1 MKLRIAPSPTG
12 QLHIGNARTALFN
25 WLYAKANNG
34 TFLVRIDDTDTERST
49 KEFQKDITENLKW
62 LGLHWDEGIEVGGSH
77 DSYKQSSRFDRYQE
91 VAENLLSR
99 NLAYEDDGAIRFK
112 VPNDGSIEFKDYIRG
127 DMLFNLSDVEDFVIL
142 RSDKSPTYHLASTV
156 DDIDYGITII
166 ARGEDILS
174 STPKHIM
181 LMKAMDAS
189 LPDFCH
195 LPLLFGPD
203 GKKLSK
209 RHGDT
214 SVEVFKNKGILSEAM
229 FNYLCL
235 LGWSPGNDLEQ
246 FDINTAISK
255 FDLKNVL
262 PNSAIF
268 DEKKL
273 LWLNGLYIR
282 STDIEDFQSTA
293 LSQIENDIQ
302 RSLFDEEKSRL
313 LKIFPS
319 VQERIETLAD
329 LTQQVMFLIDE
340 PFVVDELDWQDVNN
354 EEAQKYLFLLREE
367 FINLDNFS
375 LDSIEI
381 VMRKTLEEINVKT
394 KIGFQAAR
402 VSITGTKISPPLFE
416 SVFALGREAVICLLY
431 TSPSPRD
438 RTRSRMPSSA

>member
-214 SVEVFKNKGILSEAM
+214 SVEAFKNKGILSEAM

-354 EEAQKYLFLLREE
+354 EEAQKYLFFLREE

-416 SVFALGREAVICLLY
+416 SIFALGREAVIARLAESIEKL
-431 TSPSPRD
+431 
-438 RTRSRMPSSA
+438 

>member
-34 TFLVRIDDTDTERST
+34 SFLVRIDDTDTERST
-49 KEFQKDITENLKW
+49 KEFQKDIIENLKW

-77 DSYKQSSRFDRYQE
+77 DSYKQSSRLDRYQE
-91 VAENLLSR
+91 VAEDLLSR

-181 LMKAMDAS
+181 LMKAMDTS

-214 SVEVFKNKGILSEAM
+214 SVEAFKNKGILSEAM

-302 RSLFDEEKSRL
+302 RTLFDEEKSRL

-394 KIGFQAAR
+394 KVGFQAAR

-416 SVFALGREAVICLLY
+416 SIFALGREAVIARLAESIEKL
-431 TSPSPRD
+431 
-438 RTRSRMPSSA
+438 

>member
-49 KEFQKDITENLKW
+49 SEYQKDITDNLKW
-62 LGLHWDEGIEVGGSH
+62 LGLHWDEGIEVG
-77 DSYKQSSRFDRYQE
+77 DSNDTYKQSSRFDRYRE
-91 VAENLLSR
+91 VAENLLSK

-112 VPNDGSIEFKDYIRG
+112 VPNDGSIEFNDYIRG
-127 DMLFNLSDVEDFVIL
+127 EMSFNLSDVEDFVIL

-156 DDIDYGITII
+156 DDVDYGITII

-181 LMKAMDAS
+181 LMKSMNAA

-214 SVEVFKNKGILSEAM
+214 SVEAFRNKGILSDAM

-235 LGWSPGNDLEQ
+235 LGWSPGNDVEQ

-282 STDIEDFQSTA
+282 STNIEDFQVTA
-293 LSQIENDIQ
+293 LSQIEKDIQ
-302 RSLFDEEKSRL
+302 RELFDEEKSRL
-313 LKIFPS
+313 SKIFPS

-329 LTQQVMFLIDE
+329 LTEQVMFLIDE
-340 PFVVDELDWQDVNN
+340 PFIIDELDWQDVNN
-354 EEAQKYLFLLREE
+354 EEAQNYLFLLREE
-367 FINLDNFS
+367 FIKLDDFS
-375 LDSIEI
+375 LEIIEMT
-381 VMRKTLEEINVKT
+381 MRKLLEEINVKT
-394 KIGFQAAR
+394 KVGFQATR

-416 SVFALGREAVICLLY
+416 SIFALGRDTVIARLAESIEKL
-431 TSPSPRD
+431 
-438 RTRSRMPSSA
+438 

>member
-214 SVEVFKNKGILSEAM
+214 SVEAFKNKGILSEAM

-394 KIGFQAAR
+394 KIGFQAVR

-416 SVFALGREAVICLLY
+416 SIFALGREAVIARLAESIEKL
-431 TSPSPRD
+431 
-438 RTRSRMPSSA
+438 

>member
-112 VPNDGSIEFKDYIRG
+112 VPNDGSIEFKDYVRG
-127 DMLFNLSDVEDFVIL
+127 EMSFNLSDVEDFVIL

-156 DDIDYGITII
+156 DDIDYEITII

-214 SVEVFKNKGILSEAM
+214 SVETFKNKGILSDAM

-282 STDIEDFQSTA
+282 STDIEDFHATA
-293 LSQIENDIQ
+293 LLQIENDIQ
-302 RSLFDEEKSRL
+302 RDLFDEEKSRL
-313 LKIFPS
+313 SIIFPS

-354 EEAQKYLFLLREE
+354 DEAQKYLFSLREE
-367 FINLDNFS
+367 FMNLDKFS
-375 LDSIEI
+375 LESIETI
-381 VMRKTLEEINVKT
+381 MRKILEEINVKT
-394 KIGFQAAR
+394 KVGFQAAR

-416 SVFALGREAVICLLY
+416 SIFALGKEAVIARLAESIEKL
-431 TSPSPRD
+431 
-438 RTRSRMPSSA
+438 

>member
-49 KEFQKDITENLKW
+49 KEFQKDIIENLKW

-77 DSYKQSSRFDRYQE
+77 ESYKQSSRFDRYQE
-91 VAENLLSR
+91 VAEDLLSR

-127 DMLFNLSDVEDFVIL
+127 EMLFNLSDVEDFVIL

-214 SVEVFKNKGILSEAM
+214 SVEAFKNKGILSEAM

-302 RSLFDEEKSRL
+302 RDLFDEEKSRL
-313 LKIFPS
+313 SKIFPS

-329 LTQQVMFLIDE
+329 LTQQIMFLIDE
-340 PFVVDELDWQDVNN
+340 PFIVDELDWQDVNN

-381 VMRKTLEEINVKT
+381 IMRKKLEEINVKT
-394 KIGFQAAR
+394 KVGFQAAR

-416 SVFALGREAVICLLY
+416 SIFALGRETAIARLAESIEKL
-431 TSPSPRD
+431 
-438 RTRSRMPSSA
+438 

>member
-49 KEFQKDITENLKW
+49 EEFQKDITENLKW

-214 SVEVFKNKGILSEAM
+214 SVEAFKNKGILSEAM

-313 LKIFPS
+313 VKIFPS

-329 LTQQVMFLIDE
+329 LTQQVLFLIDE

-416 SVFALGREAVICLLY
+416 SVFALGREAVIARLAESIEKL
-431 TSPSPRD
+431 
-438 RTRSRMPSSA
+438 

>member
-214 SVEVFKNKGILSEAM
+214 SVEAFKNKGILSEAM

-282 STDIEDFQSTA
+282 STDIENFQSTA

-313 LKIFPS
+313 LNIFPS

-416 SVFALGREAVICLLY
+416 SIFALGREAVIARLAESIEKL
-431 TSPSPRD
+431 
-438 RTRSRMPSSA
+438 

>member
-112 VPNDGSIEFKDYIRG
+112 VPDDGSIEFKDYIRG

-214 SVEVFKNKGILSEAM
+214 SVEAFKNKGILSEAM

-302 RSLFDEEKSRL
+302 RSLFDDEKSRL

-367 FINLDNFS
+367 FINLDNLS

-416 SVFALGREAVICLLY
+416 SIFALGKEAVIARLAESIEKL
-431 TSPSPRD
+431 
-438 RTRSRMPSSA
+438 

>member
-112 VPNDGSIEFKDYIRG
+112 VPNDGSIEFKDYVRG
-127 DMLFNLSDVEDFVIL
+127 EMSFNLSDVEDFVIL

-156 DDIDYGITII
+156 DDIDYEITII

-214 SVEVFKNKGILSEAM
+214 SVETFKNKGILSDAM

-282 STDIEDFQSTA
+282 STDIEDFHATA
-293 LSQIENDIQ
+293 LLQIENDIQ
-302 RSLFDEEKSRL
+302 RDLFDEEKSRL
-313 LKIFPS
+313 SIIFPS

-340 PFVVDELDWQDVNN
+340 PFVVDKLDWQDVNN
-354 EEAQKYLFLLREE
+354 EEAQKYLFSLREE

-375 LDSIEI
+375 LESIEMI
-381 VMRKTLEEINVKT
+381 MRKTLEEINVKT
-394 KIGFQAAR
+394 KVGFQAAR

-416 SVFALGREAVICLLY
+416 SIFALGKEAVIARLAESIEKL
-431 TSPSPRD
+431 
-438 RTRSRMPSSA
+438 

>member
-77 DSYKQSSRFDRYQE
+77 DTYKQSSRFDRYQE

-112 VPNDGSIEFKDYIRG
+112 VPDDGSIEFKDYIRG

-214 SVEVFKNKGILSEAM
+214 SVEAFKNKGILSEAM

-416 SVFALGREAVICLLY
+416 SIFALGREAVIARLAESIEKL
-431 TSPSPRD
+431 
-438 RTRSRMPSSA
+438 

>member
-34 TFLVRIDDTDTERST
+34 TFLVRIDDTDIERST
-49 KEFQKDITENLKW
+49 NEFQKDIIENLKW
-62 LGLHWDEGIEVGGSH
+62 LGLYWDEGIEVGGSQ

-91 VAENLLSR
+91 VAEDLLSR

-112 VPNDGSIEFKDYIRG
+112 VPNDGSIEFKDYVRG
-127 DMLFNLSDVEDFVIL
+127 EMSFNLSDVEDFVIL

-156 DDIDYGITII
+156 DDIDYEITII

-214 SVEVFKNKGILSEAM
+214 SVEAFKNKGILSEAM

-282 STDIEDFQSTA
+282 SSNIEDFQATA
-293 LSQIENDIQ
+293 LLQIENDIQ
-302 RSLFDEEKSRL
+302 RDLFDEEKSRL
-313 LKIFPS
+313 SIIFPS

-340 PFVVDELDWQDVNN
+340 PFVVDKLDWQDVNN
-354 EEAQKYLFLLREE
+354 EEAQKYLFSLREE
-367 FINLDNFS
+367 FINLDKFS
-375 LDSIEI
+375 LESIETI
-381 VMRKTLEEINVKT
+381 MRKILEEINVKT
-394 KIGFQAAR
+394 KVGFQAAR

-416 SVFALGREAVICLLY
+416 SIFALGKEAVIARLAESIEKL
-431 TSPSPRD
+431 
-438 RTRSRMPSSA
+438 

>member
-49 KEFQKDITENLKW
+49 EEFQKDITENLKW
-62 LGLHWDEGIEVGGSH
+62 LGLHWDEGIGVGGSH
-77 DSYKQSSRFDRYQE
+77 DSYKQSLRFDRYQE

-214 SVEVFKNKGILSEAM
+214 SVEAFKNKGILSEAM

-313 LKIFPS
+313 VKIFPS

-354 EEAQKYLFLLREE
+354 EEAQKYLFLLREG

-416 SVFALGREAVICLLY
+416 SIFALGREAVIARLAESIEKL
-431 TSPSPRD
+431 
-438 RTRSRMPSSA
+438 

>member
-49 KEFQKDITENLKW
+49 SEYQKDITDNLKW
-62 LGLHWDEGIEVGGSH
+62 LGLHWDEGIEVG
-77 DSYKQSSRFDRYQE
+77 DSNDTYKQSSRFDRYRE
-91 VAENLLSR
+91 VAENLLSK

-112 VPNDGSIEFKDYIRG
+112 VPNDGSIEFNDYIRG
-127 DMLFNLSDVEDFVIL
+127 EMSFNLSDVEDFVIL

-156 DDIDYGITII
+156 DDVDYGITII

-181 LMKAMDAS
+181 LMKSMDAA

-214 SVEVFKNKGILSEAM
+214 SVEAFRNKGILSNAM

-235 LGWSPGNDLEQ
+235 LGWSPGNDIEQ

-282 STDIEDFQSTA
+282 STNIEDFQVTA
-293 LSQIENDIQ
+293 LSQIEKDIQ
-302 RSLFDEEKSRL
+302 RELFDEEKSRL
-313 LKIFPS
+313 SKIFPS

-329 LTQQVMFLIDE
+329 LTEQVMFLIDE
-340 PFVVDELDWQDVNN
+340 PFIIDELDWQDVNN
-354 EEAQKYLFLLREE
+354 EEAQNYLFLLREE
-367 FINLDNFS
+367 FIKLDDFS
-375 LDSIEI
+375 LEIIEMT
-381 VMRKTLEEINVKT
+381 MRKLLEETNVKT
-394 KIGFQAAR
+394 KVGFQATR

-416 SVFALGREAVICLLY
+416 SIFALGRGTVIARLAESIEKL
-431 TSPSPRD
+431 
-438 RTRSRMPSSA
+438 

>member
-25 WLYAKANNG
+25 WLYAKANDG
-34 TFLVRIDDTDTERST
+34 TFLVRIDDTDIERST
-49 KEFQKDITENLKW
+49 NEFQKDIIQNLKW
-62 LGLHWDEGIEVGGSH
+62 LGLYWDEGIEVGGSQ

-91 VAENLLSR
+91 VAEDLLSR

-112 VPNDGSIEFKDYIRG
+112 VPNDGSIEFKDYVRG
-127 DMLFNLSDVEDFVIL
+127 EMSFNLSDVEDFVIL

-156 DDIDYGITII
+156 DDIDYEITII

-214 SVEVFKNKGILSEAM
+214 SVEAFKNKGILSEAM

-282 STDIEDFQSTA
+282 SSDIEDFQATA
-293 LSQIENDIQ
+293 LLQIENDIQ
-302 RSLFDEEKSRL
+302 RDLFDEEKSRL
-313 LKIFPS
+313 SIIFPS

-354 EEAQKYLFLLREE
+354 EEAQKYLFSLREE
-367 FINLDNFS
+367 FINLDKFS
-375 LDSIEI
+375 LESIETI
-381 VMRKTLEEINVKT
+381 MRKILEEINVKT
-394 KIGFQAAR
+394 KVGFQAAR

-416 SVFALGREAVICLLY
+416 SIFALGKEAVIARLAESIEKL
-431 TSPSPRD
+431 
-438 RTRSRMPSSA
+438 

>member
-214 SVEVFKNKGILSEAM
+214 SVEAFKNKGILSEAM

-255 FDLKNVL
+255 FNLKNVL

-313 LKIFPS
+313 VKIFPS

-354 EEAQKYLFLLREE
+354 EEAQKYLFLLREG

-416 SVFALGREAVICLLY
+416 STFALGREAVIARLAESIEKL
-431 TSPSPRD
+431 
-438 RTRSRMPSSA
+438 

>member
-77 DSYKQSSRFDRYQE
+77 ESYKQSLRFDRYQE
-91 VAENLLSR
+91 VAEDLLSR

-214 SVEVFKNKGILSEAM
+214 SVEAFKNKGILSEAM

-416 SVFALGREAVICLLY
+416 SIFALGREAVIARLAESIEKL
-431 TSPSPRD
+431 
-438 RTRSRMPSSA
+438 

>member
-214 SVEVFKNKGILSEAM
+214 SVEAFKNKGILSEAM

-302 RSLFDEEKSRL
+302 RDLFDEEKSRL
-313 LKIFPS
+313 SKIFPS

-329 LTQQVMFLIDE
+329 LTQQIMFLIDE
-340 PFVVDELDWQDVNN
+340 PFIVDELDWQDVNN

-381 VMRKTLEEINVKT
+381 IMRKTLEEINVKT

-416 SVFALGREAVICLLY
+416 SIFALGREAAIARLAESIEKL
-431 TSPSPRD
+431 
-438 RTRSRMPSSA
+438 

>member
-49 KEFQKDITENLKW
+49 EEFQKDITENLKW

-91 VAENLLSR
+91 VAEVLLSR

-214 SVEVFKNKGILSEAM
+214 SVEAFKNKGILSEAM

-394 KIGFQAAR
+394 KVGFQAAR

-416 SVFALGREAVICLLY
+416 SIFALGREAVIARLAESIEKL
-431 TSPSPRD
+431 
-438 RTRSRMPSSA
+438 

>member
-49 KEFQKDITENLKW
+49 EEFQKDITENLKW

-77 DSYKQSSRFDRYQE
+77 DSYKQSLRFDRYQE

-214 SVEVFKNKGILSEAM
+214 SVEAFKNKGILSEAM

-302 RSLFDEEKSRL
+302 RSLFDDEKSRL

-354 EEAQKYLFLLREE
+354 EEAQKYLFLLREG

-416 SVFALGREAVICLLY
+416 SIFALGREAVIARLAESIEKL
-431 TSPSPRD
+431 
-438 RTRSRMPSSA
+438 